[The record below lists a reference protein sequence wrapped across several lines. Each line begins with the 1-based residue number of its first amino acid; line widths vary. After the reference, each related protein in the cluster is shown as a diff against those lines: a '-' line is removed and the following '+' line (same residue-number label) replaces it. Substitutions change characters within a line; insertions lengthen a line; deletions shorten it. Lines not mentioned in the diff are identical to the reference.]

1 MENRKLSE
9 TTQFQQVSHYQQVSD
24 LEQLK
29 IDAEIKDE
37 LVDHLYKSIKL
48 GTIGAFFAAS
58 VFFALFYNPER
69 FFLITSWFSG
79 FCITLI
85 LMAALNVSYTRS
97 KEKFNISTWNFA
109 FSFLMVITTIFWGA
123 SILFNPTNISQQ
135 FILLAFLFMA
145 SGSFSVSTVG
155 AFPLCVMCVCCILFP
170 TTIWL
175 LLNDNFYYKIGGA
188 TVVVY
193 VFFLLG
199 MNYRSTK
206 WLVHS
211 LELSKKLA
219 SFTHQAN
226 HDLLTDLPN
235 QRMLAQY
242 VEDSIATVKKTN
254 ENFAVISF
262 GINRLEMFNNS
273 LGYLAG
279 DLVVNS
285 IAKRLESQIATLNQ
299 IDKKDRIITRPR
311 ADAFVIL
318 IMPIIPEE
326 INQEVNQLF
335 LALNKPFHVGNKESR
350 LTASAG
356 VTIFPQDSKDPEKLL
371 SNTYAAMFEAKAI
384 GGNQIA
390 YYKAAMTSNT
400 PHLLEI
406 ENDLHNALLKKEFLV
421 YYQPLVD
428 LQARKICGVEAL
440 IRWNHPKRGFIS
452 PVDFIPISE
461 ETGLIIPI
469 GEWVLN
475 EALMQ
480 TKIWHELG
488 FNDIKIAVNLAAK
501 QLRQGNIIQTIDNAL
516 KRSNMDS
523 RFLELELTETALLD
537 GGLGPLI
544 NQIADRGISLSID
557 DFGTGYSGLSYL
569 KHFHIDKIKIDKSF
583 IDDVAKNNDSAAI
596 VTATLAMAKEL
607 GIKTLAEGVETQEQ
621 LAFLQ
626 ARGCQYI
633 QGYYF
638 SKPLDK
644 NALEALL
651 REGIENKFPT

>member
-1 MENRKLSE
+1 MNITANDQLSE
-9 TTQFQQVSHYQQVSD
+9 
-24 LEQLK
+24 LEQTK
-29 IDAEIKDE
+29 IDSEIKEE
-37 LVDHLYKSIKL
+37 LVEHWYK
-48 GTIGAFFAAS
+48 AAS
-58 VFFALFYNPER
+58 TGVFVAFLGASTFFALFYHRANLLWLTLWYIGLCLANLGIAMLNYSYKRHKQKFTIEQWNLALS
-69 FFLITSWFSG
+69 FF
-79 FCITLI
+79 
-85 LMAALNVSYTRS
+85 
-97 KEKFNISTWNFA
+97 
-109 FSFLMVITTIFWGA
+109 VIATTFFWG
-123 SILFNPTNISQQ
+123 STILFNPEDTTQQ
-135 FILLAFLFMA
+135 FILFIMLFIA
-145 SGSFSVSTVG
+145 GASFSLITVG
-155 AFPLCVMCVCCILFP
+155 MFVISVFCVGFILLPVAGWFFSQN
-170 TTIWL
+170 T
-175 LLNDNFYYKIGGA
+175 FYYNIGGFS
-188 TVVVY
+188 VIIY
-193 VFFLLG
+193 IIFLVG

-206 WLVHS
+206 WLIHS
-211 LELSKKLA
+211 LQLSKMLS

-235 QRMLAQY
+235 QRMLAKY
-242 VEDSIATVKKTN
+242 IEDSIATVKSTN
-254 ENFAVISF
+254 ENFALISF
-262 GINRLEMFNNS
+262 GINRLEIFNNS

-279 DLVVNS
+279 DLVINS
-285 IAKRLESQIATLNQ
+285 IAKRLQSQLATLNAL
-299 IDKKDRIITRPR
+299 DNKDRIITRPR
-311 ADAFVIL
+311 PDAFVIIIAP
-318 IMPIIPEE
+318 IMPED

-350 LTASAG
+350 LTGSAG
-356 VTIFPQDSKDPEKLL
+356 VTIFPQDSKNPEKLL

-390 YYKAAMTSNT
+390 FYKTAMTSNT

-428 LQARKICGVEAL
+428 LQTLKITGVEAL
-440 IRWNHPKRGFIS
+440 IRWNHPERGFI
-452 PVDFIPISE
+452 PPIDFIPIAE
-461 ETGLIIPI
+461 DTGLIIPI

-475 EALMQ
+475 EALIQ
-480 TKIWHELG
+480 TKVWHDMG
-488 FNDIKIAVNLAAK
+488 FKIKVAVNLAAK

-523 RFLELELTETALLD
+523 HFLELELTETALLD

-621 LAFLQ
+621 LEFLQ

-638 SKPLDK
+638 SKPLDAK
-644 NALEALL
+644 TLEALL
-651 REGIENKFPT
+651 RTGVKNKFSI

>member
-1 MENRKLSE
+1 MLIESDFNQLSKLE
-9 TTQFQQVSHYQQVSD
+9 KI
-24 LEQLK
+24 K
-29 IDAEIKDE
+29 IDNDIKKE
-37 LVDHLYKSIKL
+37 LVNHWYQGAYSGIIGGCLA
-48 GTIGAFFAAS
+48 TIGFF
-58 VFFALFYNPER
+58 VLFYNQANF
-69 FFLITSWFSG
+69 FFLNMWLG
-79 FCITLI
+79 GLI
-85 LMAALNVSYTRS
+85 LNILLTATLAFSY
-97 KEKFNISTWNFA
+97 KKFKSNLSLEEWNFSL
-109 FSFLMVITTIFWGA
+109 SFVVVIFAILYGA
-123 SILFNPTNISQQ
+123 SVLFMTENITQQ
-135 FILLAFLFMA
+135 FITIAILFMIA
-145 SGSFSVSTVG
+145 AAFSMTTVG
-155 AFPLCVMCVCCILFP
+155 VFVVCVLCETFVLLPVA
-170 TTIWL
+170 IWMF
-175 LLNDNFYYKIGGA
+175 LNTSFYYKIGGFFA
-188 TVVVY
+188 ISAIF
-193 VFFLLG
+193 VFLG

-206 WLVHS
+206 WLIHS
-211 LELSKKLA
+211 LELSKMLS

-235 QRMLAQY
+235 QRLLAKY
-242 VEDSIATVKKTN
+242 IEDSIAAIKDTN
-254 ENFAVISF
+254 QNFALISF

-279 DLVVNS
+279 DLVINS
-285 IAKRLESQIATLNQ
+285 IATRLESQVAALNQ
-299 IDKKDRIITRPR
+299 TDKKDRIITRPR

-318 IMPIIPEE
+318 IIPIIPEE
-326 INQEVNQLF
+326 INHEVNQLF

-356 VTIFPQDSKDPEKLL
+356 VSIFPKDSKDPEKLL

-400 PHLLEI
+400 PHLLEV

-428 LQARKICGVEAL
+428 LQTRKIMGVEAL
-440 IRWNHPKRGFIS
+440 IRWNHPVRGFIS
-452 PVDFIPISE
+452 PVDFIPIAE
-461 ETGLIIPI
+461 DTGLIIPI

-475 EALMQ
+475 EALIQ
-480 TKIWHELG
+480 TKVWHDMG
-488 FNDIKIAVNLAAK
+488 FKDIKVAVNLAAK
-501 QLRQGNIIQTIDNAL
+501 QLRQDNIILTIDNAV
-516 KRSNMDS
+516 KRSNIDS
-523 RFLELELTETALLD
+523 HFLELELTETALLD
-537 GGLGPLI
+537 GDLGPLI
-544 NQIADRGISLSID
+544 NQISDRGISLSID

-583 IDDVAKNNDSAAI
+583 IDDITKNNDSAAI

-626 ARGCQYI
+626 ERGCQYI

-651 REGIENKFPT
+651 RIGIENKFLT

>member
-1 MENRKLSE
+1 LLNESDFNQLPKLEKERIASDIKE
-9 TTQFQQVSHYQQVSD
+9 DLVNHWYQGAYPG
-24 LEQLK
+24 
-29 IDAEIKDE
+29 I
-37 LVDHLYKSIKL
+37 
-48 GTIGAFFAAS
+48 IGSSLAAIGFFI
-58 VFFALFYNPER
+58 LFYNQVDF
-69 FFLITSWFSG
+69 FFLNMWLGGVI
-79 FCITLI
+79 
-85 LMAALNVSYTRS
+85 
-97 KEKFNISTWNFA
+97 FNIFLAATLVFSYKKFKSNLSLDTWNF
-109 FSFLMVITTIFWGA
+109 SLSCVVVIFA
-123 SILFNPTNISQQ
+123 ILYGTSVLFITENNTQQ
-135 FILLAFLFMA
+135 FITIAILFMIA
-145 SGSFSVSTVG
+145 AAFSITTVG
-155 AFPLCVMCVCCILFP
+155 IFVVCVLCQTFVLLPVA
-170 TTIWL
+170 IWMF
-175 LLNDNFYYKIGGA
+175 LNTNSYYKIGGFFTISA
-188 TVVVY
+188 IF
-193 VFFLLG
+193 VFLG

-206 WLVHS
+206 WLIHS
-211 LELSKKLA
+211 LELSKMLS

-226 HDLLTDLPN
+226 YDLLTDLPN
-235 QRMLAQY
+235 QRMLAKY
-242 VEDSIATVKKTN
+242 IEDSIATVKTTK
-254 ENFAVISF
+254 EHFALISF

-279 DLVVNS
+279 DLVINS
-285 IAKRLESQIATLNQ
+285 IAKRLESQIAMLNQ
-299 IDKKDRIITRPR
+299 TDKKNRIITRPR

-318 IMPIIPEE
+318 IMPIMPEE

-356 VTIFPQDSKDPEKLL
+356 VSIFPKDSKDPEKLL
-371 SNTYAAMFEAKAI
+371 SNTYAAMFEAKTI

-400 PHLLEI
+400 PYLLEI
-406 ENDLHNALLKKEFLV
+406 ENDLHNALLNKEFLV

-428 LQARKICGVEAL
+428 LQMRKITGVEAL
-440 IRWNHPKRGFIS
+440 IRWNHPERGFIS
-452 PVDFIPISE
+452 PVDFIPIAE
-461 ETGLIIPI
+461 DIGLIVPI

-475 EALMQ
+475 EALIQ

-488 FNDIKIAVNLAAK
+488 FKDIKVAVNLAAK
-501 QLRQGNIIQTIDNAL
+501 QLRQGNIILTIDNAL

-523 RFLELELTETALLD
+523 HFLELELTETALLD
-537 GGLGPLI
+537 GNLGPLI
-544 NQIADRGISLSID
+544 NKISERGISLSID

-626 ARGCQYI
+626 KRGCQYI

-644 NALEALL
+644 NTLEVLL
-651 REGIENKFPT
+651 RVGIENKFLA